1 MVKNIAKDFQIWNGR
16 MVKSLAKTN
25 KLFVPRDKPTKRG
38 ARQHKKNLNKAEKRQ
53 KSQKRY
59 KGQG

>member
-1 MVKNIAKDFQIWNGR
+1 